1 MGNEAPRISWLI
13 NSNMKITKFR
23 LFLIFALVSMV
34 LATQSASAQ
43 TCAISGKFVKV
54 GEGGEALSALQCSVV
69 SNTTGQQVA
78 GGYAN
83 ADGTFSFQLP
93 YGSYFIFF
101 SHTAQLSTPAVPLVN
116 LTSSTFPMGD
126 IPVYVANRTISGRLL
141 DEFGDPATGYLVSIG
156 ASVDGNFYS
165 RSEYSS
171 LTDGSYAVAA
181 FDANWTVA
189 VVDYS
194 AGYTELASQQ
204 VTVAGANLA
213 GIDFTITTSSADYT
227 SWLQSHALSGSTAK
241 PTFDADGDSFNNQAE
256 FLFGSNPKVPD
267 AALFQTTRSD
277 QSLTVSWLE
286 RTNGLSYF
294 VRGSTN
300 FSSWSAAAEATV
312 VDDQSLPVAPD
323 GYAKKKF
330 EVSAVGKKFFRLL
343 ATDNPTAVPDET
355 FSIKVAGE
363 PITVERWGTGPKAVV
378 FFGYLPFT
386 MANDLK
392 NQSAADF
399 RILAGTEYS
408 MFLWTYPGNVAP
420 FSQAMVA
427 LYSYGYSSTPQDRLA
442 LSGIASSVVS
452 QVRSA
457 TGLQDICLVGNSF
470 GAGVVLWDLASLS
483 ADTKVRFVLIS
494 PTEAFIPPSAPEQI
508 PLPRTILV
516 SDAERDSWFYHQA
529 DIDYVKSRTNGSL
542 PPGYVAGSTANAHFI
557 IGQSAPLPYVFDLI
571 SRAFALQ

>member
-1 MGNEAPRISWLI
+1 MLRRLLI
-13 NSNMKITKFR
+13 VT
-23 LFLIFALVSMV
+23 FAAIA

-43 TCAISGKFVKV
+43 TCMISGKFVKV
-54 GEGGEALSALQCSVV
+54 GEGGDELSSLQCSVF

-83 ADGTFSFQLP
+83 ADGTFSFQVP

-101 SHTAQLSTPAVPLVN
+101 SHTAQLFTPMFPLVD
-116 LTSSTFPMGD
+116 LTSSTYPIGD
-126 IPVYVANRTISGRLL
+126 IPVHVANRTISGRLL
-141 DEFGDPATGYLVSIG
+141 DEFGDPATGGLVSIG
-156 ASVDGNFYS
+156 TSVDGNFYS

-171 LTDGSYAVAA
+171 LADGSYAVAA

-189 VVDYS
+189 VYDAVH
-194 AGYTELASQQ
+194 TERASQP
-204 VTVAGANLA
+204 VTVAGSNLT
-213 GIDFTITTSSADYT
+213 GINFTIATSSADYT

-241 PTFDADGDSFNNQAE
+241 PGFDADGDSFNNQAE
-256 FLFGSNPKVPD
+256 FLFGSNPKMPD
-267 AALFQTTRSD
+267 SALFQTTRSD

-300 FSSWSAAAEATV
+300 LNSWTAAADANV
-312 VDDQSLPVAPD
+312 ADDPSLPAAPD

-330 EVSAVGKKFFRLL
+330 DVSAVGKKFFRLL
-343 ATDNPTAVPDET
+343 ATDKPELVPDET

-363 PITVERWGTGPKAVV
+363 PVTVERWGTGPKAVV

-386 MANDLK
+386 MADDLK

-399 RILAGTEYS
+399 RTLAGTEYS
-408 MFLWTYPGNVAP
+408 MFLWTYPGNVMP
-420 FSQAMVA
+420 FSQATAA
-427 LYSYGYSSTPQDRLA
+427 LYSYGVSSTPQDRLA

-470 GAGVVLWDLASLS
+470 GAGVVLWDWASLS

-516 SDAERDSWFYHQA
+516 SDAERDYWFYHQA
-529 DIDYVKSRTNGSL
+529 DIDYIKNRANGSL
-542 PPGYVAGSTANAHFI
+542 PPGYVAGSSNPHFI
-557 IGQSAPLPYVFDLI
+557 IGQSASLPYVFGLI
-571 SRAFALQ
+571 GEAFGMQ